1 MSGFFVIAYKNQ
13 VSVERSSMVEY
24 EVGKRSHRVGCNIN
38 IGKNKRAFIIVRD
51 GDVLKVGY
59 VGAVGEKVNE
69 QPWLAEG
76 GSSWRNVHKVV
87 KHSDLVNLDTLCT
100 DLNVNRKMFT
110 KSIQFG
116 HVSAVYKDDFER
128 VVAWFERPIEQQ
140 EEVKRE
146 NKRDDDQDKVEVKE
160 EVKEEVRPEVKSEI
174 KIIKNK
180 LSLSMFFCP
189 ACQMCHEYP
198 SKNAHADLYSNYTEC
213 YKEIR
218 RKANEME
225 DRIAAKKFS
234 LEREGCINLHREE
247 CKRLRRLEDMPI
259 IKKPY
264 LWYNSAIDSDH
275 WARRDD

>member
-1 MSGFFVIAYKNQ
+1 
-13 VSVERSSMVEY
+13 MVEY

-160 EVKEEVRPEVKSEI
+160 EVRPEVKSEI

-198 SKNAHADLYSNYTEC
+198 SKNAHADLYSNYSEC

>member
-1 MSGFFVIAYKNQ
+1 MSGFFVISYKNQ

-51 GDVLKVGY
+51 GDALKVGY

-76 GSSWRNVHKVV
+76 GSTWRNVHKVV

-128 VVAWFERPIEQQ
+128 VVAWFERPVVQQ

-146 NKRDDDQDKVEVKE
+146 NERREDQDKVEVKVEAKE
-160 EVKEEVRPEVKSEI
+160 EVKEVKSEI
-174 KIIKNK
+174 KIIRNK

-198 SKNAHADLYSNYTEC
+198 SKSAHADLYSSYTEC

-218 RKANEME
+218 RKTNEME
-225 DRIAAKKFS
+225 DKIAAKKFS

-259 IKKPY
+259 IKKPF
-264 LWYNSAIDSDH
+264 LWYNNPAIDSDH
-275 WARRDD
+275 WARRND